1 MSKKNNYYPLEVKV
15 EAIKL
20 KEAGYSVKEIQ
31 VMLDFKSES
40 QVYTWYYWYRDGE
53 IERLSQSPG
62 QQYSYGHGPTDRS
75 KEESLEIKNKILE
88 NQIKILK
95 KYGEK
100 ERKWY
105 HK

>member
-1 MSKKNNYYPLEVKV
+1 MSKKNNYYPLEVKL

-53 IERLSQSPG
+53 IERLSQSTG

-88 NQIKILK
+88 KQIKILK
-95 KYGEK
+95 KYAEK